1 MATTATRTGVNTT
14 EEARMGAGK
23 RFTTAL
29 RKNAPFL
36 LMAAPGVLL
45 LIIFSYLP
53 MFGIIIAFK
62 NYRAVDGIFNSA
74 WVGLKNFE
82 FLFKSPAISRITFNT
97 LFLNSLFIITG
108 TIAAIGLALL
118 LNEVRLKMAAR
129 TYQTVVF
136 FPYFISWVIVGY
148 FSFAMLNSDN
158 GLINNTLRSLGMKDV
173 AWYSSPQHWPA
184 ILTVTNI
191 WKGVG
196 YGSVIYLAGMLG
208 INQEYYEAAQLDGAN
223 KWHEIRYITL
233 PHLVPIMVITT
244 LLAVGRIFY
253 ADFGLIYYTTR
264 DNSLLYST
272 TDVID
277 TYVFRALRVNADVGM
292 AAATGLY
299 QSFVGFLLVV
309 LSNWMVKRASP
320 DRALF

>member
-1 MATTATRTGVNTT
+1 MATTATTKGVSTAGDARAGNRLLTT
-14 EEARMGAGK
+14 
-23 RFTTAL
+23 L
-29 RKNAPFL
+29 RKNMPFL

-45 LIIFSYLP
+45 LIVFSYIP

-62 NYRAVDGIFNSA
+62 DFRAAQGIFDSA

-82 FLFKSPAISRITFNT
+82 FLFKSPALSRITFNT
-97 LFLNSLFIITG
+97 IFLNGLFIITG
-108 TIAAIGLALL
+108 TVAAIGLALL
-118 LNEVRLKMAAR
+118 LNEVRFKIAAR

-148 FSFAMLNSDN
+148 FSYAMLNSDN
-158 GLINNTLRSLGMKDV
+158 GLVNNTLRSLGLTEV
-173 AWYSSPQHWPA
+173 SWYSTPKHWPA

-196 YGSVIYLAGMLG
+196 YGSVLYLAGMLG
-208 INQEYYEAAQLDGAN
+208 INQEYYEAAQLDGAS
-223 KWHEIRYITL
+223 KLQQIRYITL
-233 PHLVPIMVITT
+233 PHLVPIVVITT
-244 LLAVGRIFY
+244 LLAIGRIFY

-309 LSNWMVKRASP
+309 FSNWMVKRVSP

>member
-1 MATTATRTGVNTT
+1 MAQSATHKGVKVTGD
-14 EEARMGAGK
+14 ARAGK
-23 RFTTAL
+23 GIGALL
-29 RKNAPFL
+29 RKNAVFL
-36 LMAAPGVLL
+36 LMAAPGLLL
-45 LIIFSYLP
+45 LIVFSYLP

-62 NYRAVDGIFNSA
+62 DYRAAQGIFDSA

-82 FLFKSPAISRITFNT
+82 FLFRSPALSRITFNT
-97 LFLNSLFIITG
+97 IFLNGVFIITG
-108 TIAAIGLALL
+108 TVAAIALALM
-118 LNEVRLKMAAR
+118 LNEVRFKMAAR

-148 FSFAMLNSDN
+148 FSFAMLNSDS
-158 GLINNTLRSLGMKDV
+158 GLVNNVLRSLGLKEV
-173 AWYSSPQHWPA
+173 AWYSSPQYWPT

-196 YGSVIYLAGMLG
+196 YGSVLYLAGMLG
-208 INQEYYEAAQLDGAN
+208 INQEYYEAAMLDGAT
-223 KWHEIRYITL
+223 KLQQIRYITL
-233 PHLVPIMVITT
+233 PFLVPIIAITT
-244 LLAVGRIFY
+244 LLAIGRIFY
-253 ADFGLIYYTTR
+253 ADFGLFYYVTR

-299 QSFVGFLLVV
+299 QSFVGFFLVV
-309 LSNWMVKRASP
+309 LSNWLVKRANP
-320 DRALF
+320 ERALF

>member
-1 MATTATRTGVNTT
+1 MNAAGD
-14 EEARMGAGK
+14 ARAGG
-23 RFTTAL
+23 RLLTLL
-29 RKNAPFL
+29 RKNAIFL
-36 LMAAPGVLL
+36 LMAAPGLL
-45 LIIFSYLP
+45 LLLVFSYLP

-62 NYRAVDGIFNSA
+62 DYRAAEGIFDSA

-82 FLFKSPAISRITFNT
+82 FLFRSPALGRITFNT
-97 LFLNSLFIITG
+97 IFLNGLFIITG
-108 TIAAIGLALL
+108 TVAAIALALM
-118 LNEVRLKMAAR
+118 LNEVRFKLAAR

-148 FSFAMLNSDN
+148 FSFAMLNADS
-158 GLINNTLRSLGMKDV
+158 GLVNNVLRSLGMQEV
-173 AWYSSPQHWPA
+173 AWYSSPQYWPT

-196 YGSVIYLAGMLG
+196 YGSVLYLAGMLG
-208 INQEYYEAAQLDGAN
+208 INQEYYEAAMLDGAN
-223 KWHEIRYITL
+223 KWQQIRYITL
-233 PHLVPIMVITT
+233 PFLVPIIAITT
-244 LLAVGRIFY
+244 LLAIGRIFY
-253 ADFGLIYYTTR
+253 ADFGLFYYVTR

-299 QSFVGFLLVV
+299 QSIVGFVLVV
-309 LSNWMVKRASP
+309 LSNWIVKRTNP
-320 DRALF
+320 ERALF

>member
-1 MATTATRTGVNTT
+1 MAPTVTRTGMNAGGDARAGNRLITT
-14 EEARMGAGK
+14 
-23 RFTTAL
+23 L

-36 LMAAPGVLL
+36 LMAAPGILL
-45 LIIFSYLP
+45 LIVFSYIP
-53 MFGIIIAFK
+53 MFGIIIAFE

-74 WVGLKNFE
+74 WVGLKNLD
-82 FLFKSPAISRITFNT
+82 FLFKSPAMSRITFNT
-97 LFLNSLFIITG
+97 LFLNMLFIVTG
-108 TIAAIGLALL
+108 TIAAVGLALL
-118 LNEVRLKMAAR
+118 LNEVRFKLAAR
-129 TYQTVVF
+129 TYQTIVF

-148 FSFAMLNSDN
+148 FSYALLNSDN
-158 GLINNTLRSLGMKDV
+158 GLLNNTLHSLGMQEV
-173 AWYSSPQHWPA
+173 AWYSSPQYWPT
-184 ILTVTNI
+184 ILTATNI

-223 KWHEIRYITL
+223 KWHQIRYITL
-233 PHLVPIMVITT
+233 PHLVPILVITT
-244 LLAVGRIFY
+244 LLAIGRIFY

-299 QSFVGFLLVV
+299 QSFVGFVLVV
-309 LSNWMVKRASP
+309 LSNWMVKRISP